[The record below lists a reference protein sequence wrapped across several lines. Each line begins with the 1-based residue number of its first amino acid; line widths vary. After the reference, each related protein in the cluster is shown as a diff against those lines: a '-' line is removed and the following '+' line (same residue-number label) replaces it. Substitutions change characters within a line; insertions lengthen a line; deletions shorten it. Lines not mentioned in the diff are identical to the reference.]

1 MKQTIKLYDIY
12 HTDLFSRAKA
22 KLLSD
27 MISSDADTV
36 ILDFEGI
43 TFMSRSF
50 TDELY
55 NIVTAHPNKAFTYI
69 GRNDDLCAMMEKVAD
84 GRQRER
90 QLGLPPAQMLSFNS
104 LSELAEFLVGQDRL
118 LKENP

>member
-12 HTDLFSRAKA
+12 HADLFSRAKA
-22 KLLSD
+22 SILAD
-27 MISSDADTV
+27 MISSEADTV

-55 NIVTAHPNKAFTYI
+55 NIVITYPEKTFGYT
-69 GRNDDLCAMMEKVAD
+69 GRNDDIRVMMEKVAE
-84 GRQRER
+84 GRTRER
-90 QLGLPPAQMLSFNS
+90 QLGIPPAQMLTFDSQNK
-104 LSELAEFLVGQDRL
+104 LADFLVMQ
-118 LKENP
+118 

>member
-12 HTDLFSRAKA
+12 HADLFSRAKA
-22 KLLSD
+22 SILAE
-27 MISSDADTV
+27 MISPEADTV

-55 NIVTAHPNKAFTYI
+55 NIVITYPEKTFGYI
-69 GRNDDLCAMMEKVAD
+69 GRNDDIRVMMEKVAE
-84 GRQRER
+84 GRTRER
-90 QLGLPPAQMLSFNS
+90 QLDIPPAQMLTFDSQNK
-104 LSELAEFLVGQDRL
+104 LADFLVMQ
-118 LKENP
+118 

>member
-12 HTDLFSRAKA
+12 HADLFSRAKA
-22 KLLSD
+22 SILAE
-27 MISSDADTV
+27 MISPEADTV

-55 NIVTAHPNKAFTYI
+55 NIVITFSIMT
-69 GRNDDLCAMMEKVAD
+69 RM
-84 GRQRER
+84 
-90 QLGLPPAQMLSFNS
+90 SS
-104 LSELAEFLVGQDRL
+104 LRPV
-118 LKENP
+118 

>member
-12 HTDLFSRAKA
+12 HADLFSRAKA
-22 KLLSD
+22 SILAD
-27 MISSDADTV
+27 MISPEANTV

-55 NIVTAHPNKAFTYI
+55 NIVITYPEKTFGYI
-69 GRNDDLCAMMEKVAD
+69 GRNEDICVMMEKVAE
-84 GRQRER
+84 GRTHER
-90 QLGLPPAQMLSFNS
+90 QLGIPPAQMLTFDSQTK
-104 LSELAEFLVGQDRL
+104 LADFLVVQ
-118 LKENP
+118 

>member
-55 NIVTAHPNKAFTYI
+55 NIGKHSVKYT
-69 GRNDDLCAMMEKVAD
+69 LW
-84 GRQRER
+84 
-90 QLGLPPAQMLSFNS
+90 GL
-104 LSELAEFLVGQDRL
+104 
-118 LKENP
+118 